1 MLLFD
6 HSPESRI
13 HPGAFQPE
21 IHFEHQYSKQQEI
34 CGNPLAMY
42 CFIEYINT
50 PLGLAEVYIT
60 KTDNAVIKKLVSIML
75 KIIEN

>member
-6 HSPESRI
+6 HSPESGI
-13 HPGAFQPE
+13 HPGTFQPE
-21 IHFEHQYSKQQEI
+21 IHFEHQYSKQQVI

-42 CFIEYINT
+42 CFIKYINT
-50 PLGLAEVYIT
+50 PLGLAEVYI
-60 KTDNAVIKKLVSIML
+60 TDNAVIKKLVSIML